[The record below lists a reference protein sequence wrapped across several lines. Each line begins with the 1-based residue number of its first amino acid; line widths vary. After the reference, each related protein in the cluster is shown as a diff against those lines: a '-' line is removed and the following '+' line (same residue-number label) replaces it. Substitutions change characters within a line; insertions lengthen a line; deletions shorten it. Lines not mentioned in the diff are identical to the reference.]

1 MSSPLLATFRQA
13 YRDLDL
19 FPLLSDEEVEAFR
32 VDYGRDALVRLEQAV
47 DDAPED
53 GKIIFAGHRGCGKS
67 TLLAHFGHLMS
78 DPEREPRY
86 FVVRFSISDMVEMS
100 AVDHVNILYAIALQ
114 LLSKASDSEVDIP
127 TTTQEEILNW
137 FITTHSTT
145 ETKDLKSQIGIG
157 GDVLKVLTA
166 KLQTESTFREEIK
179 RTYERR
185 ISELVAKIEEIAG
198 LIQQNSIRPLLVII
212 DDLDKLDWK
221 LVEEIY
227 KNNILALFQPKIRMV
242 FTIPIAVVRDIELR
256 TILQTA
262 CGRQIVQMG
271 VAKFFTKADRHR
283 QQQPDQRKV
292 DIFLK
297 VLERRF
303 GEHWVDLM
311 SPQTARQ
318 IVLLSGGVLREMVRI
333 ARECCS
339 QCSLLLRLDPELTE
353 MKIDDQVLDLAVRE
367 LRNEFSLSLGK
378 RRSEILVKTYEDA
391 KPEEVDDEDFALLL
405 HGLYILEYR
414 NNQVWYNVH
423 PIVKKHLQLEQ
434 LLPMEESGSAEDA
447 HH

>member
-1 MSSPLLATFRQA
+1 MSHPLLATFRQA

-67 TLLAHFGHLMS
+67 TLLAQFGRLMS

-114 LLSKASDSEVDIP
+114 LLSKARDSEVDIP

-157 GDVLKVLTA
+157 GDVLKILTA

-185 ISELVAKIEEIAG
+185 ISELVAKIEEIAA
-198 LIQQNSIRPLLVII
+198 LIQHHTIRPLLVII

-227 KNNILALFQPKIRMV
+227 KNNILALFQPQMRMV

-256 TILQTA
+256 TILQSA
-262 CGRQIVQMG
+262 CGRPILQMG
-271 VAKFFTKADRHR
+271 VAKF
-283 QQQPDQRKV
+283 
-292 DIFLK
+292 
-297 VLERRF
+297 
-303 GEHWVDLM
+303 
-311 SPQTARQ
+311 
-318 IVLLSGGVLREMVRI
+318 
-333 ARECCS
+333 
-339 QCSLLLRLDPELTE
+339 LLR
-353 MKIDDQVLDLAVRE
+353 
-367 LRNEFSLSLGK
+367 
-378 RRSEILVKTYEDA
+378 
-391 KPEEVDDEDFALLL
+391 
-405 HGLYILEYR
+405 
-414 NNQVWYNVH
+414 
-423 PIVKKHLQLEQ
+423 PIVTA
-434 LLPMEESGSAEDA
+434 SSSRISARWIFSSKY
-447 HH
+447 